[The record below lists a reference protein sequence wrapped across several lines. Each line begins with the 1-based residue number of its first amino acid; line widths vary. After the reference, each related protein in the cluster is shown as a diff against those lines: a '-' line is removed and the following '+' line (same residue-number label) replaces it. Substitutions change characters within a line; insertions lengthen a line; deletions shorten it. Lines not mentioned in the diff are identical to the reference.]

1 MEILRKGYTD
11 DGVHVT
17 AIAPIL
23 LIYSDRGP
31 DHRITYES
39 VNLSLIVLQAP

>member
-11 DGVHVT
+11 DGVT